1 MVSGRTSPSLL
12 FNKTRLS
19 KLIAGLPKR
28 EDTVFK
34 NQSRS
39 APLIPDRLEL
49 QDTRMHEDWVESA
62 RR

>member
-1 MVSGRTSPSLL
+1 ML

-39 APLIPDRLEL
+39 APSIPDRLEL
-49 QDTRMHEDWVESA
+49 QDILMHEDWVEFA

>member
-1 MVSGRTSPSLL
+1 ML

-49 QDTRMHEDWVESA
+49 LDTRMHEDWVESA